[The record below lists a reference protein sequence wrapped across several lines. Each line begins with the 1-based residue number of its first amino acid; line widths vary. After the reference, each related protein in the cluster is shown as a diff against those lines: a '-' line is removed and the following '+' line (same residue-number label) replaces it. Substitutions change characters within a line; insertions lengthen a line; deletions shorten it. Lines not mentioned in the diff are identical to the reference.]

1 MTVHVSL
8 QNHAFAPAD
17 PIIVCDEQL
26 RHVEAR
32 EMLLDAAFGADR
44 FAKTS
49 ERLREGRLPADGLA
63 LVALAGGRLVGTV
76 RLWDVTLG
84 PDCPALLLGPLA
96 VDGTIRAAGIGGL
109 LMREA
114 IERARDEGH
123 RAIILV
129 GDEPYYRRFGFAT
142 AKMER
147 LWMPGPVERSRFL
160 GMELVPGA
168 LDGARG
174 LVSPTGVEAP
184 RWQSLELAEAW
195 RIAA

>member
-17 PIIVCDEQL
+17 PIAVRDEQL

-32 EMLLDAAFGADR
+32 ETLLDAAFGADR

-63 LVALAGGRLVGTV
+63 LVALAGKRLVGTV

-109 LMREA
+109 LMRESVD
-114 IERARDEGH
+114 RARMDGH

-142 AKMER
+142 TKMER

-184 RWQSLELAEAW
+184 RWQGLELAEAW

>member
-8 QNHAFAPAD
+8 KDHGSSLAD
-17 PIIVCDEQL
+17 PIVVRDEQM
-26 RHVEAR
+26 RHVDAR
-32 EMLLDAAFGADR
+32 EALLDAAFGADR

-63 LVALAGGRLVGTV
+63 LVAMAGERLVGTV

-84 PDCPALLLGPLA
+84 RDCPALLLGPLA
-96 VDGTIRAAGIGGL
+96 VDGHIRAAGVGAR
-109 LMREA
+109 LMRES
-114 IERARDEGH
+114 IDRARKDGH

-160 GMELVPGA
+160 GLELVSGA

-184 RWQSLELAEAW
+184 RWQGLDWADAG

>member
-8 QNHAFAPAD
+8 KGLAPD
-17 PIIVCDEQL
+17 PASAIIVSDEQPSHIAP
-26 RHVEAR
+26 REA
-32 EMLLDAAFGADR
+32 LLDAAFGADR
-44 FAKTS
+44 FEKTS
-49 ERLREGRLPADGLA
+49 ERLREGRLPADRLA
-63 LVALAGGRLVGTV
+63 LVATTGARLVGTV

-84 PDCPALLLGPLA
+84 PDRPALLLGPLA
-96 VDGTIRAAGIGGL
+96 VDDTVRASGIGGL

-114 IERARDEGH
+114 IERAREDGH

-160 GMELVPGA
+160 GLELVPGA
-168 LDGARG
+168 LDGALG
-174 LVSPTGVEAP
+174 LISPTGREVP
-184 RWQSLELAEAW
+184 RWQGLELGEAW

>member
-8 QNHAFAPAD
+8 KGLAPD
-17 PIIVCDEQL
+17 PASAIIVSDEQPG
-26 RHVEAR
+26 HIAAR
-32 EMLLDAAFGADR
+32 EALLDAAFGADR
-44 FAKTS
+44 FEKTS
-49 ERLREGRLPADGLA
+49 ERLREGRLPADRLA
-63 LVALAGGRLVGTV
+63 LVATTGARLVGTV

-84 PDCPALLLGPLA
+84 PERPALLLGPLA
-96 VDGTIRAAGIGGL
+96 VDDTVRASGIGGL

-114 IERARDEGH
+114 IERAREDGH

-129 GDEPYYRRFGFAT
+129 GDEPYYRRFGFAA

-160 GMELVPGA
+160 GLELVPGA
-168 LDGARG
+168 LDGALG
-174 LVSPTGVEAP
+174 LISPTGREVP
-184 RWQSLELAEAW
+184 RWQGLELGEAW

>member
-8 QNHAFAPAD
+8 KDQASSLAD
-17 PIIVCDEQL
+17 PVVVRDEQL
-26 RHVEAR
+26 RDIDAR
-32 EMLLDAAFGADR
+32 ESLLDAAFGTDR

-63 LVALAGGRLVGTV
+63 LVAAAGERLVGTV
-76 RLWDVTLG
+76 RLWNVALG

-96 VDGTIRAAGIGGL
+96 VDGTIRSAGIGGL
-109 LMREA
+109 LMRES
-114 IERARDEGH
+114 IDRARRDGH

-142 AKMER
+142 AKMDR

-160 GMELVPGA
+160 GLELVPGA

-184 RWQSLELAEAW
+184 RWQGLDWADAW